1 MATYWEV
8 AEDNAG
14 NLYLYAKTEKFR
26 YVHRYDYP
34 ERIREDIKELES
46 GSNIQEW
53 DGNEGYA
60 LWEELLS
67 YEHGYT
73 IIAEGRFFR
82 GKGSTEF
89 DFDAM
94 GYNGREAFGCA
105 QEYYDYVAEN
115 FMDKAPFTGTQA
127 EIITNMAGEISK
139 MRNTITNL
147 KLKIQNLEE
156 DK

>member
-1 MATYWEV
+1 MPTYWEV

-34 ERIREDIKELES
+34 EHIREDIKELES
-46 GSNIQEW
+46 GSNIREW

-82 GKGSTEF
+82 GKASSEYN
-89 DFDAM
+89 FDAM
-94 GYNGREAFGCA
+94 GYAAHEAFGYP
-105 QEYYDYVAEN
+105 QEHYDYIAE
-115 FMDKAPFTGTQA
+115 DCKYLAPFTGTQA

-147 KLKIQNLEE
+147 NLKIQNLMESE
-156 DK
+156 